1 MRGRVK
7 ACGVALGL
15 AACACALA
23 LSGGEEPDAPV
34 PPGARR
40 PSNDD
45 ELRFWLQNMV
55 SYHHFTPEEITAAT
69 GLSGPDAARAL
80 ERFGITSE
88 SRPRQTAD
96 APLLVLP
103 YPGGRHPRIGFLDGA
118 VQPQRDTK
126 FSVFCPWDPS
136 SYVVVDLPEALW
148 SNLGLTYLAH
158 SHIPTCWT
166 KRGITLEPS
175 EWRRLDKGGLES
187 ERTLP
192 NAIAFGARV
201 DPQREGV
208 RMQLWL
214 KNGSDQPLSD
224 LRVQICVLLK
234 GAPEFAAQ
242 TNDNKVLRNPYVACR
257 AAGGRRW
264 VITAWDPCQ
273 RAWANPPCPCLHSDP
288 QFPDCPPGQTRK
300 LNGWLSFY
308 EGDDIDGELGRIDR
322 IDWRHGAD

>member
-7 ACGVALGL
+7 AFCVALGL
-15 AACACALA
+15 AVCASALA
-23 LSGGEEPDAPV
+23 LVGGEEPDAPL

-45 ELRFWLQNMV
+45 ELRIWLQNMV

-80 ERFGITSE
+80 KRFGITSE
-88 SRPRQTAD
+88 SRPRRAAL

-103 YPGGRHPRIGFLDGA
+103 YPGGRHPRIGFVDGA

-158 SHIPTCWT
+158 SHIPTYWT
-166 KRGITLEPS
+166 KRGITLEPR
-175 EWRRLDKGGLES
+175 EWRRLDTGGLETD
-187 ERTLP
+187 RTLP
-192 NAIAFGARV
+192 NGIAFGARV
-201 DPQREGV
+201 DQERDGV
-208 RMQLWL
+208 RMRLWL
-214 KNGSDQPLSD
+214 KNGTDQPLSD

-242 TNDNKVLRNPYVACR
+242 TNDNKVLRKPYVACR
-257 AAGGRRW
+257 SASGRRW

-322 IDWRHGAD
+322 VDWRHGAD